1 MRERALPSAQK
12 WALWQGVVTV
22 PSVGR
27 SVGRS
32 LCLAGVISVQQWRL
46 VYTALGSLQS
56 DVGERHG
63 LSQVRHSFALMS
75 RDHEEHLA
83 AHVLVSDDLPLTQQ
97 SR

>member
-22 PSVGR
+22 PSVRR

-32 LCLAGVISVQQWRL
+32 LCLARVISTSQWRL
-46 VYTALGSLQS
+46 VCMALGPLQKRLAGDCS
-56 DVGERHG
+56 
-63 LSQVRHSFALMS
+63 SQARHSFAPVS
-75 RDHEEHLA
+75 HDHGEYLA
-83 AHVLVSDDLPLTQQ
+83 AHALVDEELPLTQQ